1 MAAGT
6 VELAAEFGLT
16 ISHITEQGGH
26 NKVNKQQL
34 YGYLSSAI
42 FQKILFLFLTI
53 SLIGVHSNQ
62 CDI

>member
-26 NKVNKQQL
+26 NKVNKQQPIISNISEDL
-34 YGYLSSAI
+34 I
-42 FQKILFLFLTI
+42 FIFDNIFER
-53 SLIGVHSNQ
+53 
-62 CDI
+62 

>member
-26 NKVNKQQL
+26 NKVNKQKPIISNTSEDL
-34 YGYLSSAI
+34 ILIYDDI
-42 FQKILFLFLTI
+42 FDRCSF
-53 SLIGVHSNQ
+53 
-62 CDI
+62 